1 MARARNIKPA
11 LFKNEILGVADPLY
25 TLLFEG
31 LWILADREG
40 RVEDR
45 PLRIKGEIFPY
56 REGIDVNAM
65 LDWLQAEGFIHRY
78 QARGVKCI
86 VIVNFAKHQNPHKN
100 ESASELPAP
109 EEAQG
114 SSVSASESIGEAS
127 EKIGSAP
134 ADSLN
139 LIPDSGFP
147 QPETTAPAEPPPRR
161 ARTRAADWA
170 EDFEAIWQTYPRK
183 PGMSRANTEK
193 AFAARLNEG
202 ARIPEMLAGV
212 QAYAAYVLAMGTEPQ
227 FIKSPETF
235 FGPGR
240 HWLSDWTPPARASP
254 QSGQPTQLTKAGQAT
269 ARNMEAWLERK
280 RQEQEHA

>member
-1 MARARNIKPA
+1 MARARNIKPS
-11 LFKNEILGVADPLY
+11 LFKNEILGVADPLC

-45 PLRIKGEIFPY
+45 PLRIKAEVFPY
-56 REGIDVNAM
+56 REGIDTNAM
-65 LDWLQAEGFIHRY
+65 LDWLQAEGFIQRY
-78 QARGVKCI
+78 QARGLKCI

-100 ESASELPAP
+100 ESESELPGP

-114 SSVSASESIGEAS
+114 SSASTSESIGMAS

-147 QPETTAPAEPPPRR
+147 QPSTTAPAEPPPRR

-170 EDFEAIWQTYPRK
+170 EDFEAIWAAYPRK
-183 PGMSRANTEK
+183 PGMSRSNAEK

-202 ARIPEMLAGV
+202 AKIPDMLAGV

-235 FGPGR
+235 FGPGK
-240 HWLSDWTPPARASP
+240 HWQSDWTPPARASP
-254 QSGQPTQLTKAGQAT
+254 TQDHPTQLTKAGQAT
-269 ARNMEAWLERK
+269 ALNIESWLEKK
-280 RQEQEHA
+280 RQEQGHA